1 MFSVFQTDP
10 YTGFQSSTPSAD
22 YPGKHMFH
30 LIFSN
35 FSIPLLLTIQNIV
48 MKGQMVVSVVR
59 YIIHLNLEKIRDNK
73 LIQKQY
79 KYRYLSV

>member
-1 MFSVFQTDP
+1 
-10 YTGFQSSTPSAD
+10 
-22 YPGKHMFH
+22 MFH

>member
-1 MFSVFQTDP
+1 
-10 YTGFQSSTPSAD
+10 
-22 YPGKHMFH
+22 MFH

-35 FSIPLLLTIQNIV
+35 FLIPLLLTIQNIV